1 MLASGEAVIR
11 ASGDRLARMPAA
23 DPTSARPAS
32 DAVPATPRPGDTY
45 VQSFARG
52 LQVIRSFSAQAP
64 QQTLSEVA
72 QRTGLTRAG
81 ARRILL
87 TLQGLGYVQSNGRQ
101 FSLAPRIL
109 DLGFAYLSSLPLWN
123 LAEPVMERL
132 VEEVKESCSAAVLD
146 APDIV
151 YVLRVPTYKIMSINL
166 GIGSRL
172 PACCTSMGRTLLA
185 ELDPCLLDVM
195 LSTHPPV
202 RRTARTVTDVAEL
215 KRVLADVRQQGWCL
229 VDQELEEGLVS
240 LSAPIRDRAGRA
252 IAAMNISGQVNR
264 TSPAH
269 MVEHFLPK
277 LRTAAAEIS
286 RMLQH
291 KS

>member
-1 MLASGEAVIR
+1 MDSSLA
-11 ASGDRLARMPAA
+11 
-23 DPTSARPAS
+23 
-32 DAVPATPRPGDTY
+32 ATPSTVDTPPPRPGDTY

-52 LQVIRSFSAQAP
+52 LAVIRSFSARAP

-87 TLQGLGYVQSNGRQ
+87 TLEGLGYVQSQGRQ
-101 FSLAPRIL
+101 FTLTPKIL

-146 APDIV
+146 GPDVV
-151 YVLRVPTYKIMSINL
+151 YVLRIPTHKIMSINL

-172 PACCTSMGRTLLA
+172 PAYCTSMGRTLLA
-185 ELDPCLLDVM
+185 ELGEAELDRLLRE
-195 LSTHPPV
+195 HPPL
-202 RRTARTVTDVAEL
+202 RRTERTITDLAQLKSEL
-215 KRVLADVRQQGWCL
+215 ANVRQQGWCL
-229 VDQELEEGLVS
+229 VNQELEEGLVS

-264 TSPAH
+264 TSPAF
-269 MVEHFLPK
+269 MLEHFLPK
-277 LRTAAAEIS
+277 LRAAAAEIS
-286 RMLQH
+286 QMLQR

>member
-1 MLASGEAVIR
+1 MHADPSA
-11 ASGDRLARMPAA
+11 PAA
-23 DPTSARPAS
+23 PCEETAS
-32 DAVPATPRPGDTY
+32 SPRPGDTY

-87 TLQGLGYVQSNGRQ
+87 TLESLGYVHCQGRQ
-101 FSLAPRIL
+101 FSLTPRIL

-146 APDIV
+146 GPEIV
-151 YVLRVPTYKIMSINL
+151 YVLRVPTHKIMSINL

-172 PACCTSMGRTLLA
+172 PAHCTSMGRTLLA
-185 ELDPCLLDVM
+185 DLDAAALDAT
-195 LSTHPPV
+195 LREHPPT
-202 RRTARTVTDVAEL
+202 RRTGRTITEIDRLKAEL
-215 KRVLADVRQQGWCL
+215 AAVREQGWCL

-240 LSAPIRDRAGRA
+240 LSAPIRDRAGRT

-269 MVEHFLPK
+269 MLEHFLPR
-277 LRTAAAEIS
+277 LRAAAAEIS
-286 RMLQH
+286 QMVQR
-291 KS
+291 KA

>member
-1 MLASGEAVIR
+1 
-11 ASGDRLARMPAA
+11 MP
-23 DPTSARPAS
+23 DV
-32 DAVPATPRPGDTY
+32 AVPTGPQPVASPPAPKPGDTY

-52 LQVIRSFSAQAP
+52 LGVIRSFSANAP

-87 TLQGLGYVQSNGRQ
+87 TLQPRGYVEADGKQ
-101 FSLAPRIL
+101 FSLTPRIL

-146 APDIV
+146 GAEVV
-151 YVLRVPTYKIMSINL
+151 YVMRVPTHKIMSINL

-172 PACCTSMGRTLLA
+172 PAYCTSMGRTLLA
-185 ELDPCLLDVM
+185 ELDEAALDALVDRHPLL
-195 LSTHPPV
+195 P
-202 RRTARTVTDVAEL
+202 RTGRTITEPQRLKAEL
-215 KRVLADVRQQGWCL
+215 ARVRQQGWCL

-264 TSPAH
+264 TSPAF
-269 MVEHFLPK
+269 MLENFLPR
-277 LRTAAAEIS
+277 LRAAAQEIS
-286 RMLQH
+286 QLLQH
-291 KS
+291 KA

>member
-1 MLASGEAVIR
+1 MPDDEPTDTVLSTDTELAMS
-11 ASGDRLARMPAA
+11 
-23 DPTSARPAS
+23 
-32 DAVPATPRPGDTY
+32 TPRPGDTY

-87 TLQGLGYVQSNGRQ
+87 TLEGLGYVRSNGRQ

-123 LAEPVMERL
+123 LAEPVMEKL
-132 VEEVKESCSAAVLD
+132 VEDVKESCSAAVLD
-146 APDIV
+146 GTEVV
-151 YVLRVPTYKIMSINL
+151 YVLRIPTHKIMSINL

-172 PACCTSMGRTLLA
+172 PAYCTSMGRTLLA
-185 ELDPCLLDVM
+185 ELDNQSLDEV
-195 LSTHPPV
+195 LRSSPPV
-202 RRTARTVTDVAEL
+202 RRTERTIIDTASL
-215 KRVLADVRQQGWCL
+215 KAQLAKVREQGWCI

-264 TSPAH
+264 TSPAY
-269 MVEHFLPK
+269 MIEHFLPK
-277 LRTAAAEIS
+277 LRKAAADIS